1 MSRYAA
7 RIAELLASIAP
18 HLDEVVISADPD
30 GRRTVYSR
38 GGREIARMDADAL
51 EVWLPPD
58 IADAAT
64 RTPDTVPI
72 AGEPG
77 WVRFTPTSEERHVAD
92 RAEAWFRTA
101 WRHAG
106 EGK

>member
-7 RIAELLASIAP
+7 PIAELLASIAP
-18 HLDEVVISADPD
+18 HLDDVVVRQDAD

-58 IADAAT
+58 IVEAAT
-64 RTPDTVPI
+64 RTPDTNAL

-77 WVRFTPTSEERHVAD
+77 WVRFRPTSEERHVAD

-106 EGK
+106 EGT